1 MLSERGRA
9 FLAARGIEIET
20 AIRFEL
26 YTTSR
31 PDGAAEPTDADDAQF
46 LAIPYFEGGAQVDV
60 RFRDLRED
68 CPHEER
74 YRSAKGAKPRIF
86 NVDVVADDPGLLSE
100 PLVVTEG
107 ELDAIAAAQCGYQRA
122 IGLPGSKMASLLD
135 DRASD
140 LAEVNDVILAADTD
154 EAGVALRHV
163 LAEKLG
169 EAKCKFLPAYPV
181 GCKDL
186 GDTLARYGKA
196 GVDKT
201 FSRAEYVPVSGLHS
215 VDSLPVR
222 PPLEV
227 VKVNAFGADF
237 YKHIGICK
245 RQLSLWTGEPGGG
258 KSTIVKAL
266 MWALTRQKGWKHA
279 GGFFEDDAQSHTVP
293 DLMRLHMGRELTDCP
308 EADEARAWVRDN
320 FLFILPREDEPPTV
334 EWFLQRA
341 EAAVRRH
348 GVDFVLVDPWSE
360 FDLNLDG
367 RVPETEKIRKYL
379 IALRHF
385 ARRFNVHVAVIAHP
399 RKHNEWGGTKKMAEG
414 NDVAGSL
421 HFKAR
426 CDLGITVQSDPV
438 CKGLSNIKVWKSRRW
453 KEMGEPGDFSLTFH
467 ATTGRFS
474 PVSAEVAAQMRGE
487 DPKVVSMKTR
497 KPVADSEDAA

>member
-1 MLSERGRA
+1 MLNERGRA
-9 FLAARGIEIET
+9 FLEARGIEIET
-20 AIRFEL
+20 AVRFEL

-31 PDGAAEPTDADDAQF
+31 PDGAAEPTEAADAQF
-46 LAIPYFEGGAQVDV
+46 LAIPYFEGGVQVDV

-74 YRSAKGAKPRIF
+74 YRSQKGAKPRIF
-86 NVDVVADDPGLLSE
+86 NRDVIADDPGLLDE
-100 PLVVTEG
+100 PLIITEG
-107 ELDAIAAAQCGYQRA
+107 ELDAIAAAQSGRQRV
-122 IGLPGSKMASLLD
+122 IGIPGAKLAALLD
-135 DRASD
+135 DHAAD
-140 LAEVNDVILAADTD
+140 LAEINDVTLATDSD
-154 EAGVALRHV
+154 EAGIALRGV
-163 LAEKLG
+163 LADKIG
-169 EAKCKFLPAYPV
+169 EAKCKFLPAYPK

-196 GVDKT
+196 GVTAT
-201 FSRAEYVPVSGLHS
+201 FDRAQYVPVSGLHGL
-215 VDSLPVR
+215 DDLPAR

-237 YKHIGICK
+237 YRHIGICK

-293 DLMRLHMGRELTDCP
+293 DLMRLYMGRELENSP
-308 EADEARAWVRDN
+308 LADEARGWVRDN
-320 FLFILPREDEPPTV
+320 FLFIMPREDEPPTV

-348 GVDFVLVDPWSE
+348 GVEFVLVDPWSE

-426 CDLGITVQSDPV
+426 CDLGVTVQSDPV

-453 KEMGEPGDFSLTFH
+453 KEMGEPGEFSLIFH
-467 ATTGRFS
+467 PTSGRFS
-474 PVSAEVAAQMRGE
+474 PVTAEIAAEMRGD
-487 DPKVVSMKTR
+487 DPKVVAMKTR
-497 KPVADSEDAA
+497 KPVAQGEVA